1 VILKAK
7 HLVFED
13 VNIGGQSLT
22 TEIEQ
27 SV

>member
-1 VILKAK
+1 VILKPK
-7 HLVFED
+7 HLVLED

-27 SV
+27 SE